1 MSRLGSVP
9 TSEDNGNAEL
19 SKTDESEDKDDG
31 VDFENLDK
39 NQMEEDELEG
49 GSNEED
55 NRDYLLAAQLEAKD
69 EKEHEERK
77 KAYEVKKELLI
88 KNNWRVTKSPSNT
101 LGLNIGT
108 DILEHYWW

>member
-1 MSRLGSVP
+1 MSRLGSV
-9 TSEDNGNAEL
+9 
-19 SKTDESEDKDDG
+19 
-31 VDFENLDK
+31 
-39 NQMEEDELEG
+39 
-49 GSNEED
+49 
-55 NRDYLLAAQLEAKD
+55 LAAQLEAKD

-108 DILEHYWW
+108 DILEHYW